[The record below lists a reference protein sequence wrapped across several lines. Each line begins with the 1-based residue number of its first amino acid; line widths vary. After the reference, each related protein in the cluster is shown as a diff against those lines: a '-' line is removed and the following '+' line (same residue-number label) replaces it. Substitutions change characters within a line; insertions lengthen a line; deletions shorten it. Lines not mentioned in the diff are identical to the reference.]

1 MENKFSV
8 VDQNIPYGVYVWR
21 INGKA
26 IVNENLEYLQVASR
40 RGDIRK
46 INMLKKFVNEELG
59 IFEGEAHFEEGS
71 RPISQSEWEEQRS
84 RQQAGLVAD
93 PYDLGNLIEEAR
105 YNKEMH
111 NK

>member
-1 MENKFSV
+1 MSNMKA

-26 IVNENLEYLQVASR
+26 IVNENYEYLQIASR
-40 RGDIRK
+40 RGDVNK
-46 INMLKKFVNEELG
+46 IAQLKKFVNDELG
-59 IFEGEAHFEEGS
+59 IFEGGAWFEEGA
-71 RPISQSEWEEQRS
+71 RPISNSEWEEQKA

-93 PYDLGNLIEEAR
+93 PYDLGNLIEEMN
-105 YNKEMH
+105 YNKERH